1 MIDTLCISGGG
12 IKGICVLGCIKNL
25 IKNNIIS
32 LNNIKNYYCCSIG
45 SILSFLFIVGLST
58 KNICY
63 IWKKLNLERYKLKFD
78 FDKFIKNKGINNAT
92 NIMIILQTVLYK
104 KTNKY
109 DITFMELYKLYDIK
123 LNIVV
128 TNITLLKEELL
139 SYDTTP
145 NMSVMIAIR
154 MSISL
159 PIIFSPVLYKNNY
172 YIDGGVINNFPIKY
186 ITTKNYIGIITQF
199 YPVNNNLNIIN
210 IILRCFSIFQK
221 ISNEK
226 NIKNYNNII
235 LLYYKGT
242 KITEHSISNKNF
254 DKLYR
259 LGYNITQRWSN
270 KYICKNIINNIIS
283 NVTLTTLS

>member
-1 MIDTLCISGGG
+1 I
-12 IKGICVLGCIKNL
+12 
-25 IKNNIIS
+25 
-32 LNNIKNYYCCSIG
+32 
-45 SILSFLFIVGLST
+45 SFLFVLGLST
-58 KNICY
+58 KDICY
-63 IWKKLNLERYKLKFD
+63 IWKKLNLEKYKLKFD
-78 FDKFIKNKGINNAT
+78 FDKFIKNKGIDDAM

-199 YPVNNNLNIIN
+199 YPVNSNLNIIN

-221 ISNEK
+221 TSNEK

-259 LGYNITQRWSN
+259 LGYNITQIW
-270 KYICKNIINNIIS
+270 
-283 NVTLTTLS
+283 

>member
-1 MIDTLCISGGG
+1 MINTLCISGGG

-25 IKNNIIS
+25 IKNNVIS

-63 IWKKLNLERYKLKFD
+63 IWKKLNLEKYKLKFD
-78 FDKFIKNKGINNAT
+78 FDKFVKNKGIDDAT

-199 YPVNNNLNIIN
+199 YPIDEHINIIN
-210 IILRCFSIFQK
+210 IITRCFTIFQLT
-221 ISNEK
+221 SNEK
-226 NIKNYNNII
+226 NIKKYDNII

-259 LGYNITQRWSN
+259 LGYNITQKWCN

-283 NVTLTTLS
+283 NITISTLS

>member
-1 MIDTLCISGGG
+1 MINTLCISGGG

-63 IWKKLNLERYKLKFD
+63 IWKKLNLEKYKLKFD
-78 FDKFIKNKGINNAT
+78 FDKFVKNKGINNAT

-145 NMSVMIAIR
+145 NMSVMVAIR

-283 NVTLTTLS
+283 NITISTRS

>member
-63 IWKKLNLERYKLKFD
+63 IWKKLNLEKYKLKFD
-78 FDKFIKNKGINNAT
+78 FDKFVKNKGINNAT

-109 DITFMELYKLYDIK
+109 DITFIELYKLYDIK

-199 YPVNNNLNIIN
+199 YPVNSNLNIIN

-283 NVTLTTLS
+283 NVILTTLS

>member
-1 MIDTLCISGGG
+1 MINTLCISGGG

-145 NMSVMIAIR
+145 NMSVMVAIR

-199 YPVNNNLNIIN
+199 YPVNSNLNIIN

>member
-1 MIDTLCISGGG
+1 MINTLCISGGG

-25 IKNNIIS
+25 IKNNVIS

-63 IWKKLNLERYKLKFD
+63 IWKKLNLEKYKLKFD
-78 FDKFIKNKGINNAT
+78 FDKFVKNKGIDDAT

-199 YPVNNNLNIIN
+199 YPFDEHINIIN
-210 IILRCFSIFQK
+210 IITRCFTIFQLT
-221 ISNEK
+221 SNEK
-226 NIKNYNNII
+226 NIKKYDNII

-259 LGYNITQRWSN
+259 LGYNITQKWCN

-283 NVTLTTLS
+283 NITISTLS

>member
-1 MIDTLCISGGG
+1 MINTLCISGGG

-25 IKNNIIS
+25 IKNNVIS

-45 SILSFLFIVGLST
+45 SIISFLFVLGLST
-58 KNICY
+58 KDICY
-63 IWKKLNLERYKLKFD
+63 IWKKLNLEKYKLKFD
-78 FDKFIKNKGINNAT
+78 FDKFIKNKGIDDAM

-109 DITFMELYKLYDIK
+109 DITFMELYKLYDNK
-123 LNIVV
+123 LNIVA
-128 TNITLLKEELL
+128 TNITLLKEELF

-145 NMSVMIAIR
+145 NMSVMVAIR

-199 YPVNNNLNIIN
+199 YPIDEDINIIN
-210 IILRCFSIFQK
+210 IIMRCFNIFQK
-221 ISNEK
+221 TSNEK

-235 LLYYKGT
+235 LLYYKGN
-242 KITEHSISNKNF
+242 KVNEYNISNKNF

-259 LGYNITQRWSN
+259 IGYNITQKWSN
-270 KYICKNIINNIIS
+270 KYICKNIINDIIS
-283 NVTLTTLS
+283 NITLSTLS

>member
-1 MIDTLCISGGG
+1 MINTLCISGGG

-63 IWKKLNLERYKLKFD
+63 IWKKLNLEKYKLKFD
-78 FDKFIKNKGINNAT
+78 FDKFVKNKGINNAT

-199 YPVNNNLNIIN
+199 YPVNSNLNIIN

-242 KITEHSISNKNF
+242 KITEHNISNKNF

-283 NVTLTTLS
+283 NITISTLS

>member
-1 MIDTLCISGGG
+1 MINTLCISGGG

-63 IWKKLNLERYKLKFD
+63 IWKKLNLEKYKLKFD
-78 FDKFIKNKGINNAT
+78 FDKFVKNKGINNAT

-145 NMSVMIAIR
+145 NMSVMVAIR

-199 YPVNNNLNIIN
+199 YPVNSNLNIIN

>member
-1 MIDTLCISGGG
+1 MINTLCISGGG

-25 IKNNIIS
+25 IKNNVIS

-45 SILSFLFIVGLST
+45 SIISFLFVLGLST
-58 KNICY
+58 KDICY
-63 IWKKLNLERYKLKFD
+63 IWKKLNLEKYKLKFD
-78 FDKFIKNKGINNAT
+78 FDKFIKNKGIDDAM

-109 DITFMELYKLYDIK
+109 DITFMELYKLYDNK
-123 LNIVV
+123 LNIVA
-128 TNITLLKEELL
+128 TNITLLKEELF

-145 NMSVMIAIR
+145 NMSVMVAIR

-199 YPVNNNLNIIN
+199 YPIDEDINIIN
-210 IILRCFSIFQK
+210 IIMRCFNIFQK
-221 ISNEK
+221 TSNEK

-235 LLYYKGT
+235 LLYYKGN
-242 KITEHSISNKNF
+242 KVNEYNISNKNF

-259 LGYNITQRWSN
+259 IGYNITQKWSN

-283 NVTLTTLS
+283 NITLSTLS

>member
-145 NMSVMIAIR
+145 NMSVMVAIR

-199 YPVNNNLNIIN
+199 YPVNSNLNIIN

>member
-63 IWKKLNLERYKLKFD
+63 IWKKLNLEKYKLKFD
-78 FDKFIKNKGINNAT
+78 FDKFVKNKGINNAT

-199 YPVNNNLNIIN
+199 YPVNSNLNIIN

-283 NVTLTTLS
+283 NITISTLS

>member
-1 MIDTLCISGGG
+1 MINTLCISGGG

-63 IWKKLNLERYKLKFD
+63 IWKKLNLEKYKLKFD
-78 FDKFIKNKGINNAT
+78 FDKFVKNKGINNAT

-199 YPVNNNLNIIN
+199 YPVNSNLNIIN